1 MAPRVTPQD
10 VVDDVIPETLFR
22 VPDAIRGDED
32 WENLFHDQVRRL
44 RRDSQGLPLD
54 TLQIQLIERVAT
66 LYIRL
71 KFAETNGGLTP
82 NQLAMLNDQYL
93 KFVTQFQRVLQASD
107 EALRQD
113 LLQKME
119 KITLKAV
126 DLVRDDDDRKAVRRH
141 FQESFAALGY

>member
-1 MAPRVTPQD
+1 MSRSVTPQD
-10 VVDDVIPETLFR
+10 VITDAVPEALFSVPDVI
-22 VPDAIRGDED
+22 RGNEE
-32 WENLFHDQVRRL
+32 WESLFHDQVRRL

-54 TLQIQLIERVAT
+54 TLQIQLIERVST

-71 KFAETNGGLTP
+71 KWAETMGGLTP
-82 NQLAMLNDQYL
+82 NQLNMLNDQYL

-119 KITLKAV
+119 KIAVKAV
-126 DLVRDDDDRKAVRRH
+126 EIIRELRRPRI
-141 FQESFAALGY
+141 LGGRHA

>member
-22 VPDAIRGDED
+22 VPDVIRGDED
-32 WENLFHDQVRRL
+32 WEDLFRDQVRRL

-71 KFAETNGGLTP
+71 KYAETNGGLTP